1 MTDGSELRLASVQN
15 FFTDDEALSKN
26 VTPNRVVPDDLNALT
41 EGKDV
46 MLEEV
51 MTELEATLQPTG
63 TRR

>member
-1 MTDGSELRLASVQN
+1 
-15 FFTDDEALSKN
+15 
-26 VTPNRVVPDDLNALT
+26 VPDDLNALT